1 MNWEALGAIGEIVG
15 AIAVVVTLGY
25 LAVQIRQNTKAVK
38 ASTHQ
43 SLIDSTLSYQ
53 ALTLNNPEVARIRL
67 AGSRSFSEL
76 TEEDQYRC
84 RAAMEMMFRLFENA
98 FVQHGRGTLD
108 DEGWHRYA
116 EAVRYHFAPSPGVVE
131 WWRGRRIPFGP
142 SFSAWVDKQLAAA
155 QEDTGLNADSAGGK

>member
-1 MNWEALGAIGEIVG
+1 MSLEDLGNVGEFV
-15 AIAVVVTLGY
+15 AAVAVIASLVY
-25 LAVQIRQNTKAVK
+25 LAVQIRQNTKALK

-53 ALTLNNPEVARIRL
+53 ALTLENPEVARIRL
-67 AGSRSFSEL
+67 AGNRSFSEL
-76 TEEDQYRC
+76 TEEDQYRF

-116 EAVRYHFAPSPGVVE
+116 EAVRYHFAHSPGVVE

-142 SFSAWVDKQLAAA
+142 SFSAWVEEQLAAA
-155 QEDTGLNADSAGGK
+155 QDHAEVDR